1 MKKKPSIIAW
11 WSGGLTSAV
20 ACRLALEKYENV
32 RIVYIETGS
41 HHIDT
46 IRFKKDC
53 EKWYGCKIET
63 IQTDKFDNH
72 FDVIIKKKFIN
83 GPFGA
88 RCTLELKKNVR
99 FDFEKHNNISHQIWG
114 YEFSLNEINRAIR
127 TREQYPNTNPLF
139 PLIENKLTKNECA
152 GIVALAGID
161 IPLMYKLGYNNNNCI
176 GCVKGGKG
184 YWNKIRVDFP
194 AIFKKMAITERLI
207 KATCIKSDNG
217 KIYLDKLNPKAGIK
231 KSIVL
236 PDCGLFCQIEFANL
250 ISKKTLMVLSG
261 ECSIYDD

>member
-72 FDVIIKKKFIN
+72 FDVIIKKN
-83 GPFGA
+83 
-88 RCTLELKKNVR
+88 LSMVLLVL
-99 FDFEKHNNISHQIWG
+99 DVHLS
-114 YEFSLNEINRAIR
+114 S
-127 TREQYPNTNPLF
+127 
-139 PLIENKLTKNECA
+139 
-152 GIVALAGID
+152 
-161 IPLMYKLGYNNNNCI
+161 
-176 GCVKGGKG
+176 
-184 YWNKIRVDFP
+184 
-194 AIFKKMAITERLI
+194 KKMLDLI
-207 KATCIKSDNG
+207 LKNIIILVIKFGVMNF
-217 KIYLDKLNPKAGIK
+217 L
-231 KSIVL
+231 
-236 PDCGLFCQIEFANL
+236 
-250 ISKKTLMVLSG
+250 
-261 ECSIYDD
+261 